1 VSVDAGTD
9 VTTAVRA
16 GMEFD
21 VGRLEIY
28 LADAVEGFQGP
39 LTVRQFRGGQS
50 NPTYLLD
57 TPRRK
62 YVLRRK
68 PPGKL
73 LASAHAVDREY
84 RVIAALGAH
93 TDVPVARAYTLCT
106 DDTVIGS
113 WFYVME
119 HVAGRVYWDPT
130 LPELPREARRGYYD
144 AAVDALARLHRVDPA
159 AVGLADFGRAGG
171 YLSRQ
176 IARWSKQYHEDEAAG
191 SVPSMD
197 RLIEWLPQNLPAAE
211 PQPAIVHG
219 DYRLDNLMFAPDG
232 PRVLAILD
240 WELSTIGD
248 PVADFAYYL
257 MKYRMPGLALP
268 GLAGRDLD
276 ALGIPS
282 EGDSVA
288 AYCARTGREGLPDL
302 DFYMAFCMFRLA
314 GIFHGI
320 RGRVLRGTAV
330 SARAREYSANVEP
343 MADLAW
349 AQASRGASPGRRH

>member
-1 VSVDAGTD
+1 MSTDAATD
-9 VTTAVRA
+9 VTTEVRA
-16 GMEFD
+16 GMEVD
-21 VGRLEIY
+21 VARLEAW
-28 LADAVEGFQGP
+28 LAGNVEGFRGP
-39 LTVRQFRGGQS
+39 LTLRQFRGGQS
-50 NPTYLLD
+50 NPTYLLA
-57 TPRRK
+57 TPQRS

-68 PPGKL
+68 PPGRL

-84 RVIAALGAH
+84 RVLTALGAR
-93 TDVPVARAYTLCT
+93 TDVPVARTHALCT
-106 DDTVIGS
+106 DEAVVGS

-119 HVAGRVYWDPT
+119 HVAGQVYWDAT
-130 LPELPREARRGYYD
+130 LPELPRAARRDYYD

-159 AVGLADFGRAGG
+159 AVGLADYGRAGG

-191 SVPSMD
+191 RVASMD
-197 RLIEWLPQNLPAAE
+197 RLIEWLPRNLPATE
-211 PQPAIVHG
+211 PPPAIVHG
-219 DYRLDNLMFAPDG
+219 DYRLDNLMFAPDA

-276 ALGIPS
+276 VLGIPT
-282 EGDSVA
+282 EDDSVA
-288 AYCARTGREGLPDL
+288 AYCAHTGRDGLPDL

-320 RGRVLRGTAV
+320 RGRLLRGTAV
-330 SARAREYSANVEP
+330 SARAREYAASVEP

-349 AQASRGASPGRRH
+349 AQANKGPSRGRRR

>member
-1 VSVDAGTD
+1 VSAAAGND
-9 VTTAVRA
+9 VTTEVRA
-16 GMEFD
+16 GMEVD
-21 VGRLEIY
+21 IARLEAW
-28 LADAVEGFQGP
+28 LAQAVDGFAGP
-39 LTVRQFRGGQS
+39 LTLRQFRGGQS

-68 PPGKL
+68 PPGQL

-84 RVIAALGAH
+84 RVLTALGSH
-93 TDVPVARAYTLCT
+93 TDVPVARTYALCT
-106 DDTVIGS
+106 DDAVIGS

-119 HVAGRVYWDPT
+119 HVAGRVYWDAT
-130 LPELPREARRGYYD
+130 LPELPRAARRAHCD

-159 AVGLADFGRAGG
+159 AVGLADYGRASG
-171 YLSRQ
+171 YLARQ
-176 IARWSKQYHEDEAAG
+176 IARWSKQYREDEAAG
-191 SVPSMD
+191 RVASMD
-197 RLIEWLPQNLPAAE
+197 RLIEWLPQNLPASEA
-211 PQPAIVHG
+211 PPAIVHG
-219 DYRLDNLMFAPDG
+219 DYRLDNLMFDPAQ

-257 MKYRMPGLALP
+257 MKYRMPSLALP
-268 GLAGRDLD
+268 GLAEQDLD
-276 ALGIPS
+276 ALGLPS
-282 EGDSVA
+282 EADSVA
-288 AYCARTGREGLPDL
+288 TYCERTGREGLPDL

-320 RGRVLRGTAV
+320 RGRLLRGTAV
-330 SARAREYSANVEP
+330 SARAREYAASVEP

-349 AQASRGASPGRRH
+349 AQASRG